1 MSDSTFT
8 WLIFGGAAAIWI
20 AWAVAAVLRRR
31 RELAGVRLVECPETR
46 ALAAVTLDR
55 LNALMVAI
63 TDRPPDAR
71 LASCSRWAERG
82 RCDQPC
88 LPQACDSGSS
98 VDALIQRWVEHRRC
112 ALCGGALLDA
122 AAVGHH
128 FALRSNA
135 GVTTE
140 WPDLDP
146 LTLPSA
152 FRTKQAVC
160 WNCHIAETFRRQYP
174 ELVTDR

>member
-20 AWAVAAVLRRR
+20 AWAVAVVLRRR
-31 RELAGVRLVECPETR
+31 RELGGVRLVECPETR

-55 LNALMVAI
+55 LNALMAAI
-63 TDRPPDAR
+63 TDQPPDTR

-82 RCDQPC
+82 RCDEPC
-88 LPQACDSGSS
+88 LPQACDSRSS
-98 VDALIQRWVEHRRC
+98 VNALIRQWVEHRRC

-140 WPDLDP
+140 WPALDP